1 MTGDFFQQLHE
12 KHERLKKR
20 IHSFRIPLSP
30 RGQAIMKVVY
40 FSIPVIGG
48 YFIMEVSERRHASLI
63 EFIIIHHFLSMI
75 ECKVTINQK
84 LGKL

>member
-1 MTGDFFQQLHE
+1 MAGGDFFQDLHE

-30 RGQAIMKVVY
+30 RGQAVMKVVY

-48 YFIMEVSERRHASLI
+48 YFIMEVMRMYVVQWRDCYSL
-63 EFIIIHHFLSMI
+63 
-75 ECKVTINQK
+75 V
-84 LGKL
+84 